1 MNRRFFLAARQR
13 VQAHSALAP
22 QRQFKIQNSKF
33 EIRVSGIGNQ
43 NSKFMTSNLQSTFF
57 DRGLF
62 GFLKVLLRGAGQ
74 VMFQGN
80 SWTGLFFIAGIF
92 WGACMSDNCNVAWGA
107 LLGLMVSTATGYL
120 LSLPEK
126 DGHEGLWGFNGILV
140 GCAFPTFMGNT
151 LWMWIALAF
160 CAAMTTWVRSALN
173 NMMRTYKV
181 NSFTF
186 PFVLSTWIF
195 LLAAHL
201 MPALDLSNIS
211 APELPSHITSGGY
224 LYFHDLVQYIL
235 RGISQV
241 FLIDSW
247 VTGMLFLIGLALAS
261 SWAALWAIVGSALSI
276 FTAAALGA
284 SAEHIS
290 HGLYS
295 FSAVLTAIAIATV
308 FYKPSLRSAIW
319 ALLGIIATVI
329 VQAAMNVMMMPVG
342 IVTLTAPFCIT
353 TWLFLM
359 PLLKL
364 DKEEPDHSDWH
375 GKGSKS
381 RVQKP

>member
-1 MNRRFFLAARQR
+1 MEIGRGNSKLRRMNRRFFLAARQR
-13 VQAHSALAP
+13 VQAPSALAP
-22 QRQFKIQNSKF
+22 QRQFKI
-33 EIRVSGIGNQ
+33 Q

-247 VTGMLFLIGLALAS
+247 VTGMLFLIGLALSS
-261 SWAALWAIVGSALSI
+261 SWAALWAIVGSALSDVSHVVQTI
-276 FTAAALGA
+276 GSAVISAATNKALGA
-284 SAEHIS
+284 NMAPVNEASKNAD
-290 HGLYS
+290 Y
-295 FSAVLTAIAIATV
+295 
-308 FYKPSLRSAIW
+308 LRLRHTKLICN
-319 ALLGIIATVI
+319 IFKRNI
-329 VQAAMNVMMMPVG
+329 
-342 IVTLTAPFCIT
+342 PFI
-353 TWLFLM
+353 
-359 PLLKL
+359 
-364 DKEEPDHSDWH
+364 
-375 GKGSKS
+375 
-381 RVQKP
+381 